1 MALNTYGGFSQGFQQ
16 GFGLMESA
24 QNRKLKEEQLENA
37 EETQALAGTPGI
49 VVLEIPE
56 GFLGARRPN
65 YLELLGVSWSSSRFL
80 FSILFLT

>member
-37 EETQALAGTPGI
+37 EETQALD
-49 VVLEIPE
+49 EQ
-56 GFLGARRPN
+56 FRRDQLQFQRDQEAN
-65 YLELLGVSWSSSRFL
+65 TQACISSGYGDF
-80 FSILFLT
+80 I